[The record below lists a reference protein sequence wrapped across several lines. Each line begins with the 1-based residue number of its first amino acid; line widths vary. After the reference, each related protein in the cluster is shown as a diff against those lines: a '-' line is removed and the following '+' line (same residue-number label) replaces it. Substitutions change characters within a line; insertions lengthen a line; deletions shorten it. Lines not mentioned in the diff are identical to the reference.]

1 MLISLKKFLNMP
13 FKKILLFCLLSF
25 IASCTTT
32 SIKINTDSQKIE
44 GKFSMFSEDTYISGK
59 ISLTNQKDISQI
71 KINLK
76 RYPKT
81 FLITEIREGDQKKY
95 KNNFNESY
103 EENIVKNLIEEISIY
118 TFSNWLMETCILLEC
133 NKFETQNILVTK
145 KELYESKKIKK
156 VVGSYKDFKF
166 AIVFKL

>member
-1 MLISLKKFLNMP
+1 MF
-13 FKKILLFCLLSF
+13 FKKILLFSLLSF
-25 IASCTTT
+25 IVSCATT
-32 SIKINTDSQKIE
+32 SIINNTDSQKIE

-81 FLITEIREGDQKKY
+81 FLITEVREGDKNKY

-103 EENIVKNLIEEISIY
+103 EENIVKNLIEEISIHA
-118 TFSNWLMETCILLEC
+118 FSNWLMETCILSEC
-133 NKFETQNILVTK
+133 SKFETKNILVAK

>member
-1 MLISLKKFLNMP
+1 MSL
-13 FKKILLFCLLSF
+13 KKILLFCLLCF
-25 IASCTTT
+25 VVSCTTT
-32 SIKINTDSQKIE
+32 SIKNNTDSQKIE

-81 FLITEIREGDQKKY
+81 FLITEVRGGDQKKY

-118 TFSNWLMETCILLEC
+118 TFSNWLTETCILSEC
-133 NKFETQNILVTK
+133 NKFETLNISVTK
-145 KELYESKKIKK
+145 KELYESRKIKK
-156 VVGSYKDFKF
+156 VVGTYKDFKF
-166 AIVFKL
+166 AVVFKL

>member
-1 MLISLKKFLNMP
+1 MP
-13 FKKILLFCLLSF
+13 FKKILLFSLLSF

-32 SIKINTDSQKIE
+32 SIKNNTDSQKIE

-118 TFSNWLMETCILLEC
+118 TFSNWLMETCILSEC

>member
-1 MLISLKKFLNMP
+1 MF

-25 IASCTTT
+25 IVSCATT
-32 SIKINTDSQKIE
+32 SIINNTDSQKIE
-44 GKFSMFSEDTYISGK
+44 GKFSMFSEDTFISGK

-81 FLITEIREGDQKKY
+81 FLITEVREADQKKY

-118 TFSNWLMETCILLEC
+118 TFSNWLMEICILSEC
-133 NKFETQNILVTK
+133 NKFETQNILVSK

>member
-1 MLISLKKFLNMP
+1 MS
-13 FKKILLFCLLSF
+13 FKKILIFCLLSF

-32 SIKINTDSQKIE
+32 SIKKNMDSQKIE

-59 ISLTNQKDISQI
+59 ISLTNQEDISQI

-76 RYPKT
+76 SYPKT
-81 FLITEIREGDQKKY
+81 FFITEVREGNQKKY

-118 TFSNWLMETCILLEC
+118 TFSNWLKETCILSEC

-145 KELYESKKIKK
+145 KELYESNKIKK
-156 VVGSYKDFKF
+156 VIGSFKDFKF
-166 AIVFKL
+166 AIIFKL

>member
-1 MLISLKKFLNMP
+1 MS
-13 FKKILLFCLLSF
+13 FKKILIFCLLSF

-32 SIKINTDSQKIE
+32 SIKKNMDSQKIE

-59 ISLTNQKDISQI
+59 ISLTNQEDISQI
-71 KINLK
+71 KINIK
-76 RYPKT
+76 SYPKT
-81 FLITEIREGDQKKY
+81 FFITEIREGDQKKY

-118 TFSNWLMETCILLEC
+118 TFSNWLKETCILSEC

-145 KELYESKKIKK
+145 KELYESNKIKK
-156 VVGSYKDFKF
+156 VIGSFKDFKF
-166 AIVFKL
+166 AIIFKL

>member
-1 MLISLKKFLNMP
+1 MS
-13 FKKILLFCLLSF
+13 FKKILIFCLLSF

-32 SIKINTDSQKIE
+32 SIKKNTDSQKIE

-59 ISLTNQKDISQI
+59 ISLTNQEDISQI

-76 RYPKT
+76 SYPKT
-81 FLITEIREGDQKKY
+81 FFITEIREGNQKKY

-103 EENIVKNLIEEISIY
+103 EENIVKNLIEEMSIY
-118 TFSNWLMETCILLEC
+118 TFSNWLKETCIMSEC
-133 NKFETQNILVTK
+133 SKFETQNILVTK
-145 KELYESKKIKK
+145 KELHESKKIKI
-156 VVGSYKDFKF
+156 VIGSFKDFKF

>member
-1 MLISLKKFLNMP
+1 MS

-32 SIKINTDSQKIE
+32 SIKNNTDSQKIE

-81 FLITEIREGDQKKY
+81 FLITEVREKDQKK
-95 KNNFNESY
+95 SRA
-103 EENIVKNLIEEISIY
+103 NI
-118 TFSNWLMETCILLEC
+118 
-133 NKFETQNILVTK
+133 
-145 KELYESKKIKK
+145 
-156 VVGSYKDFKF
+156 
-166 AIVFKL
+166 

>member
-1 MLISLKKFLNMP
+1 MSL
-13 FKKILLFCLLSF
+13 KKILLFCLLSF

-32 SIKINTDSQKIE
+32 SIKNNTDSQKIE

-81 FLITEIREGDQKKY
+81 FLITEVRDEDKKIY

-103 EENIVKNLIEEISIY
+103 EENIVKNLIEEISIH
-118 TFSNWLMETCILLEC
+118 TFINWLMETCILSEC
-133 NKFETQNILVTK
+133 SKFETKNILVAK

-166 AIVFKL
+166 AVVFLL